1 MKKKAGVSNEEEK
14 GDIFRCNRC
23 QRCDFVHGLILSQD
37 KNKLER
43 DKDKDK
49 EFASGTKIDK
59 EVSF

>member
-1 MKKKAGVSNEEEK
+1 MKKKKVIFLGVIGVSVV
-14 GDIFRCNRC
+14 ILCI
-23 QRCDFVHGLILSQD
+23 GLILSQD

>member
-1 MKKKAGVSNEEEK
+1 MKKKKVIFLGVIGVSVV
-14 GDIFRCNRC
+14 ILCI
-23 QRCDFVHGLILSQD
+23 GLILSQD

-59 EVSF
+59 EVSFWGENG

>member
-1 MKKKAGVSNEEEK
+1 MKKKKVIFLGVIGVSVV
-14 GDIFRCNRC
+14 ILCI
-23 QRCDFVHGLILSQD
+23 GLILSQD

-43 DKDKDK
+43 DK